1 MKIASQDGFD
11 LDNNASLAQQYNMDV
26 KKGLNEIAAVKQAKK
41 YEEEK
46 LSSLSAKEQELE
58 AKLVSET
65 QKKYL
70 DKLNNLKT
78 QIELREQARAKQ
90 EAKDAKKKEAELKQ
104 IEELKKDLAEIEN
117 ASKKGK
123 NRR

>member
-1 MKIASQDGFD
+1 MKIASQDGYE
-11 LDNNASLAQQYNMDV
+11 LDNETTIGQQYNVEV
-26 KKGLNEIAAVKQAKK
+26 KKGLNEIAAVKEAKK
-41 YEEEK
+41 VSQEK
-46 LSSLSAKEQELE
+46 FEALSEKEKELE

-90 EAKDAKKKEAELKQ
+90 EKAAAKKKEAELKQ
-104 IEELKKDLAEIEN
+104 IEELKKDLAELEDN
-117 ASKKGK
+117 SKKGK
-123 NRR
+123 K